1 MLDGANRLPD
11 LVAKVKAEG
20 MNAVAITDHG
30 NLCGAFEFY
39 GLCKDAGIKP
49 IVGYEAYIA
58 PGNRRDRG
66 ATKMKEASFHLTLL
80 AMNKTGYFNLVKL
93 ASMAYLE
100 GFYYRPRIDK
110 EILKAHSEGLI
121 CLSGCKWRRSCRS
134 TCSAIG
140 WTKPKS

>member
-1 MLDGANRLPD
+1 MNSPRPFAHLHCHSQFSMLDGANRLPD

-20 MNAVAITDHG
+20 MNSVAITDHG

-66 ATKMKEASFHLTLL
+66 ATKMKEASFHLTL
-80 AMNKTGYFNLVKL
+80 
-93 ASMAYLE
+93 
-100 GFYYRPRIDK
+100 
-110 EILKAHSEGLI
+110 
-121 CLSGCKWRRSCRS
+121 WR
-134 TCSAIG
+134 
-140 WTKPKS
+140 